1 MAENS
6 REETDRIWLLFFY
19 AHTPCKHVNGSK
31 RVKTIEPHG
40 ERRLGTQSQE
50 EREKKKI

>member
-19 AHTPCKHVNGSK
+19 ARITCKHVNGK
-31 RVKTIEPHG
+31 N
-40 ERRLGTQSQE
+40 Q
-50 EREKKKI
+50 